1 MKKFLEKFKSVGL
14 GKRIIFIIAIAY
26 IVGMFVYKFV
36 VNKTTI
42 QLGIPYFITTIL
54 VYLVKI
60 AILLLVVKVISMII
74 KKINKS
80 KR

>member
-1 MKKFLEKFKSVGL
+1 MKNFLEKFKSVSL
-14 GKRIIFIIAIAY
+14 GKRIIFIIAITY

-36 VNKTTI
+36 VNKATI
-42 QLGIPYFITTIL
+42 QLGIPYLITTIL

-60 AILLLVVKVISMII
+60 AILLLVVKIISMII
-74 KKINKS
+74 KKIKKS